1 MTKMLVN
8 KIVVFVTFALGIFVA
23 GVTRNR
29 NLLPFVTFVGQRAA
43 VMLARPS
50 NSTTRWHSPFPFRDF
65 RLFFLD
71 YTDNYFP
78 FDATETTMK
87 NLSK

>member
-1 MTKMLVN
+1 MTKMLMN
-8 KIVVFVTFALGIFVA
+8 KIVVFVTFALGIFIT
-23 GVTRNR
+23 GVTINR
-29 NLLPFVTFVGQRAA
+29 NLLPLVGQRAT

-71 YTDNYFP
+71 YADNYFP